1 MKLFYNDASPFA
13 RKCRIVLRNK
23 NLLQQCE
30 EIVSIPLSNPPE
42 LLLANPISQV
52 PALILN
58 NGQCVFNSPLIC
70 AFLNDMSNVNT
81 IYGENELQER
91 RIETIGDAICEMAV
105 KIRMEQLRPQNEQS
119 PNWIIRW
126 KDNLNRILK
135 FAESEMNSY
144 ECNANKIGTISIVC
158 AISYLQFRLK
168 DLVIDNEIIN
178 LINITTNFEKLD
190 IFKSTYPK

>member
-168 DLVIDNEIIN
+168 DLVNDNEIIN